1 MSWRHCKIS
10 TVKNT
15 DHSTNEAY
23 QNSSSNNVGLS
34 PFLEIV
40 CCVRN
45 YELQQVSP
53 IRRGVKLPSSYLS
66 RIFDSITMHREKL
79 RNSKGGGK
87 LESMK
92 KRLRGEKNQV
102 SNSVLAIFCMKKYTH
117 SRTPECK
124 KKTIDT
130 YST

>member
-1 MSWRHCKIS
+1 M
-10 TVKNT
+10 KNT
-15 DHSTNEAY
+15 NQSTNEAY
-23 QNSSSNNVGLS
+23 QNSSSNNVGLG

-92 KRLRGEKNQV
+92 KRLRGGKNQV

-124 KKTIDT
+124 KP
-130 YST
+130 

>member
-1 MSWRHCKIS
+1 M
-10 TVKNT
+10 KNT
-15 DHSTNEAY
+15 NQSTNEAY
-23 QNSSSNNVGLS
+23 QNSSSNNVGLG

-92 KRLRGEKNQV
+92 KRLRGEKIKF
-102 SNSVLAIFCMKKYTH
+102 LIPFLLFFA
-117 SRTPECK
+117 
-124 KKTIDT
+124 
-130 YST
+130 

>member
-1 MSWRHCKIS
+1 MNNVENI
-10 TVKNT
+10 NQ
-15 DHSTNEAY
+15 STNEGY
-23 QNSSSNNVGLS
+23 LISSNTLGLGT
-34 PFLEIV
+34 FFEIV

-45 YELQQVSP
+45 YELQQVFP

-92 KRLRGEKNQV
+92 KRLRGEKIKF
-102 SNSVLAIFCMKKYTH
+102 LIPFLLFFA
-117 SRTPECK
+117 
-124 KKTIDT
+124 
-130 YST
+130 